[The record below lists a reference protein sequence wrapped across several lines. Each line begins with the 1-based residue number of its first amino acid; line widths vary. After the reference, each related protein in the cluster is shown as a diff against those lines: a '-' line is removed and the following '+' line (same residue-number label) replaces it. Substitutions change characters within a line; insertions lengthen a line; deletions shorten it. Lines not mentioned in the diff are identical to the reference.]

1 MNLASRL
8 QALLSRKFLAPI
20 LAVLSFI
27 IWSLFLSVI
36 PIDIYALFVGSL
48 FGSFLLIEGV
58 RDIILAIAKIQEN
71 KK

>member
-1 MNLASRL
+1 MDISTRL

-27 IWSLFLSVI
+27 LWRVFLSAV

-48 FGSFLLIEGV
+48 FGTFLTVEGV
-58 RDIILAIAKIQEN
+58 RDIIVAIAKILEKQ
-71 KK
+71 K